1 MTVDI
6 FDEPDVH
13 CKPNA
18 LVGNFGWFLQGLLAT
33 LAFLCLIIKRFC
45 EPKYDR
51 RPWKVWFFDTSK
63 QGMGSLLLHSANLV
77 LAGQIQGDPCTWYMI
92 HFLMDSSLGLLLI
105 FFGIRFLQHV
115 ARVKNWESFNFGE
128 YGKPESIRIWFIQCG
143 LYLSLLC
150 CVKIVITLLI
160 SLDIWRVI
168 TKFIMSPFT
177 DPRTIL
183 TIVMLIIPLFIN
195 ALMFW
200 VTDDILMH
208 RSRHRVGLIRRI
220 KQQYHKIQQS
230 GRLEDSPISDEDEL
244 LNLDEISTILQSSGV
259 QGF

>member
-1 MTVDI
+1 MDVM
-6 FDEPDVH
+6 FDGNANLH

-18 LVGNFGWFLQGLLAT
+18 LVGNFGWFLQALLAT

-63 QGMGSLLLHSANLV
+63 QGLGALLMHSANLL
-77 LAGQIQGDPCTWYMI
+77 LAGQFQDDPCTWYMI
-92 HFLMDSSLGLLLI
+92 HFLLDSSLGLLLI
-105 FFGIRFLQHV
+105 FCGIRFSQHI

-128 YGKPESIRIWFIQCG
+128 YGKPESIRIWLVQCG
-143 LYLSLLC
+143 LYLTLLL
-150 CVKIVITLLI
+150 CVKIVITMLI
-160 SLDIWRVI
+160 SLKIWQVI
-168 TKFIMSPFT
+168 TKFIMYPFT
-177 DPRTIL
+177 DPITEL

-208 RSRHRVGLIRRI
+208 RSRHRMGLLRRMKI
-220 KQQYHKIQQS
+220 QYHKVHQNS
-230 GRLEDSPISDEDEL
+230 RLDEVAGSDNEEL
-244 LNLDEISTILQSSGV
+244 LNLDETTMILRS
-259 QGF
+259 